1 MVVSPLINYYG
12 KSCLSAP
19 RKDRKK
25 GHNGGNEQKTTRGR
39 PIFSV
44 AFADLWPASVSGH
57 HALQYGNERG
67 TAVGAIWDTLW
78 VEEITVISLAQMN
91 SRHGARPLV
100 RLIKTRKTFWLEPF
114 RFSNFSAS
122 LCNIHIYIYTY
133 IYSFRCTIVCTYV
146 RTIVRRVVQEY
157 FTVEIV
163 QALLS
168 FFFFSSFFLLLLLLL
183 LPLGN

>member
-1 MVVSPLINYYG
+1 M
-12 KSCLSAP
+12 
-19 RKDRKK
+19 
-25 GHNGGNEQKTTRGR
+25 
-39 PIFSV
+39 
-44 AFADLWPASVSGH
+44 
-57 HALQYGNERG
+57 
-67 TAVGAIWDTLW
+67 
-78 VEEITVISLAQMN
+78 ISLAQMN

-168 FFFFSSFFLLLLLLL
+168 FFFFSSFFFFFFFFFFLWEIKLIYTRRLSIVHEKETSPPSSYKIAEQVPSSEYSRFAARCLHVSRLQSFVFDSRAANSILHSD
-183 LPLGN
+183 